1 MAALLSRLLFLV
13 LSLLI
18 SAINGRQF
26 GPNCWYAAPGIWRG
40 SPINRFNYASWGIHD
55 RTQAGRSSKRPGLAG
70 GAVIHNRG
78 FSGLA

>member
-1 MAALLSRLLFLV
+1 MAALLSLLLFLV
-13 LSLLI
+13 LSL
-18 SAINGRQF
+18 F

-55 RTQAGRSSKRPGLAG
+55 RTKAGRSSKRPGLAG